1 MSIATAK
8 HTMSTQSQAAVNDGL
23 LHNAMRGP
31 NGTHH
36 LHCGPAMVAAREGA
50 AAAAQDG
57 GQSRQAGCGAGKGSP
72 KRQQHKL
79 TGRENRRNVSH
90 KRLTAAA
97 AGEGGYF
104 ILTSLNMLR
113 ALMLMI
119 STRCKEENLL
129 IAAQQLH
136 LLYNSQ
142 RATDL
147 AYGLWPRLGLHT
159 VN

>member
-31 NGTHH
+31 NGAHH
-36 LHCGPAMVAAREGA
+36 LHCGPAVVAAREGA
-50 AAAAQDG
+50 AAAAQNG

-97 AGEGGYF
+97 GEGGYF
-104 ILTSLNMLR
+104 IL
-113 ALMLMI
+113 
-119 STRCKEENLL
+119 STTHQFEHVEGVDVDDLD
-129 IAAQQLH
+129 
-136 LLYNSQ
+136 SMQ
-142 RATDL
+142 RRKLVDCCTAT
-147 AYGLWPRLGLHT
+147 ASFI
-159 VN
+159 

>member
-1 MSIATAK
+1 
-8 HTMSTQSQAAVNDGL
+8 MSTQSQAAVNDGL
-23 LHNAMRGP
+23 LHDAMRGP

-36 LHCGPAMVAAREGA
+36 LHCGPAVVAAREGA

-57 GQSRQAGCGAGKGSP
+57 GKSRQAGCGAGKGSP

-79 TGRENRRNVSH
+79 TGRENRGNVSH
-90 KRLTAAA
+90 KRLTAA

-113 ALMLMI
+113 ALMLMLMI

-147 AYGLWPRLGLHT
+147 AYGLWPRLGLHR

>member
-1 MSIATAK
+1 MSIAAAK

-36 LHCGPAMVAAREGA
+36 LHCGPAVVAAREGA
-50 AAAAQDG
+50 TAAAAQDG

-97 AGEGGYF
+97 GEGGGYF
-104 ILTSLNMLR
+104 IL
-113 ALMLMI
+113 
-119 STRCKEENLL
+119 STTHQFEHVEGVDVDDLD
-129 IAAQQLH
+129 
-136 LLYNSQ
+136 SMQ
-142 RATDL
+142 RRKLVDCCTAT
-147 AYGLWPRLGLHT
+147 ASFI
-159 VN
+159 